1 MSKLKV
7 GMAKENSTRAK
18 RHANYLT
25 FQKSFNIRVSTLKD
39 FFLFKEIYAISR
51 EKRKYEIKGI
61 MKEILK
67 KLEKI
72 EKNLISAN
80 VTLCNYLCHHK
91 YSV

>member
-7 GMAKENSTRAK
+7 GMVKENSTRAK

-51 EKRKYEIKGI
+51 EK
-61 MKEILK
+61 KEIRNKRNYEGNLK
-67 KLEKI
+67 KFGENRKKL
-72 EKNLISAN
+72 
-80 VTLCNYLCHHK
+80 
-91 YSV
+91 